1 MCVCR
6 GQRVF
11 LEPDIGIY
19 HEVIWN
25 MSLFSN
31 LMVILNQVVKHL
43 APLSSERL
51 SMAPLPRLF
60 HNCLC
65 SWLTTCFSAH
75 ALEKPSHEDTR
86 GRVWGCASRSLGKCN
101 NQKRPT
107 CLSAGRWLWS
117 VREQYSKIP
126 KNKRDLYVPTSTN
139 PPDVFLKEKKKKKQA
154 SCRNVT
160 HHLRSLLTT
169 QRFGKHKAIFCVSI
183 AANVCMKLR
192 KQRKSSKSLR
202 RSPQPWRGC
211 QKGPQ
216 LYLWGQALCDILC
229 IFQMFL
235 TDTKMCYRN
244 LSWYYLS
251 SSLY

>member
-1 MCVCR
+1 MPRRNLPMRTQGDVCEDVHHVLW
-6 GQRVF
+6 GS
-11 LEPDIGIY
+11 
-19 HEVIWN
+19 VITR
-25 MSLFSN
+25 SN
-31 LMVILNQVVKHL
+31 LRVSQQGDGSEVCESNIQRFQRIKGISMCQHQQILQTYFWRK
-43 APLSSERL
+43 
-51 SMAPLPRLF
+51 
-60 HNCLC
+60 
-65 SWLTTCFSAH
+65 
-75 ALEKPSHEDTR
+75 
-86 GRVWGCASRSLGKCN
+86 
-101 NQKRPT
+101 
-107 CLSAGRWLWS
+107 
-117 VREQYSKIP
+117 
-126 KNKRDLYVPTSTN
+126 
-139 PPDVFLKEKKKKKQA
+139 KKKKKQA
-154 SCRNVT
+154 SRGNVT
-160 HHLRSLLTT
+160 HYLRSLLTT

-244 LSWYYLS
+244 LSRYYLS